1 MMKRFIRDLK
11 KYKNYILYAT
21 WAELK
26 TEVINSYLGWS
37 WMILEPLAFM
47 FIYMFIGEVVFKYSV
62 QYYPIFVFI
71 GLSMWTFFNKNVV
84 FSVKLVSMNRDT
96 VTKVYLP
103 KFVLLLVK
111 MGVNLFKMIIS
122 FLMVAIFMVIY
133 KVPITWNVLWFLP
146 IIICLVVF
154 TFGVCTI
161 SLHFGVFAEDLTNL
175 TNIFLRM
182 LFYMTGVFYDLGNRV
197 HNSVYKTILLEFN
210 PLANFIYNM
219 RNVLIYSHSPVGMWT
234 LMWFLIGVLLSMLGI
249 HTIYKYEN
257 TYVKVMR

>member
-1 MMKRFIRDLK
+1 MKRFINDLK

-71 GLSMWTFFNKNVV
+71 GLSIWNFFNKNVV
-84 FSVKLVSMNRDT
+84 FSVKLVTMNRDT

-111 MGVNLFKMIIS
+111 MGVNFFKMIIS
-122 FLMVAIFMVIY
+122 FLMVAIFMAIY

-146 IIICLVVF
+146 ILICVVVF
-154 TFGVCTI
+154 TFGVSTI
-161 SLHFGVFAEDLTNL
+161 TLHFGVFAEDLTNL
-175 TNIFLRM
+175 TNIFMRM
-182 LFYMTGVFYDLGNRV
+182 LFYMTGVFYDLSTKV
-197 HNSVYKTILLEFN
+197 HNTLYRTILLELN

-219 RNVLIYSHSPVGMWT
+219 RNVLIYSHGPVGMWT
-234 LMWFLIGVLLSMLGI
+234 LIWFFIGIFLSMLGI
-249 HTIYKYEN
+249 NTIYKYEN